1 MFAEKNKNVMDT
13 MNGIQLEDNEPS
25 IGLFKNCEALA
36 KIGTIHVEGYL
47 ITSGEKSKYGNK
59 SVLVVMRERVDGVT
73 GKGLPVQGARI
84 LYLPEWCV
92 KDFETFTADEI
103 TAIHEGHL
111 ALTNFA
117 YKDTKN
123 GRTAVFEYADC

>member
-1 MFAEKNKNVMDT
+1 MFSEKNKSVTDT
-13 MNGIQLEDNEPS
+13 MNGIQLDDNEPS
-25 IGLFKNCEALA
+25 IGLYKNCDALA
-36 KIGTIHVEGYL
+36 KLGTIHVEGFL

-73 GKGLPVQGARI
+73 GKGEPVKGARI

-92 KDFETFTADEI
+92 KDFESFTIEEL
-103 TAIHEGHL
+103 TAIREGHL

-117 YKDTKN
+117 YKDTRN
-123 GRTAVFEYADC
+123 GRTAIFEYADC